1 MMNFYMYTKA
11 ERGEKSVFLNDSDSI
26 LFDMLSNSSSRTFF
40 FFSDLRDNT
49 ARWSKGAVEFFGL
62 ESDILNPALELW
74 TAKIHPDDIE
84 KYLADFQ
91 EMVSHHGLTHD
102 CEYRMMNAEGTYVW
116 VNCKGVV
123 KYDENDVPSLFAGF
137 VTNMGDR
144 NKIDPVTNLL
154 TFFEFRNDLDAELQ
168 RGNKGAALQLSIV
181 DYKRIN
187 DIYSYAFGDAVLAE
201 IANQFRAVI
210 SENVSLYRM
219 EGTDFGF
226 IIPNATKEYVEQL
239 YSELISAVQSVAV
252 DGKIVNL
259 RFHSCCIFYP
269 DHGEYV
275 DKLQTRLSYALA
287 TAKTKNASS
296 IVYFSDEI
304 YEERN
309 RKIRLKEALK
319 KSVDN
324 DCAGFRMVYQPI
336 LDAEGKELIAAEALL
351 RWNSADFEKIG
362 PMEFVPVLEETG
374 LIIDVGRWILEDCIK
389 TIDKWSREYHK
400 SIKVHVNMSLMQ
412 FMDEDV
418 LPYIKGLLEKYEVN
432 PGLLVL
438 ELTES
443 CRVDYSEELGEK
455 LKEFRAYG
463 IEIALD
469 DFGTGYASLAVLKD
483 VPATI
488 VKLDHTLIRTI
499 LDRPKDKKLIEFI
512 IMYCNAIDISVCA
525 EGVENEEIF
534 KLVKNAGAVTL
545 QGYHFD
551 KPLEISDFQAKY
563 FA

>member
-1 MMNFYMYTKA
+1 M
-11 ERGEKSVFLNDSDSI
+11 FLNEADSV

-40 FFSDLRDNT
+40 FFSDLKENT
-49 ARWSKGAVEFFGL
+49 AHWSKGAVAFFGL

-91 EMVSHHGLTHD
+91 EMVSCQGVTHD

-123 KYDENDVPSLFAGF
+123 KYDENGIPALFAGF

-201 IANQFRAVI
+201 IANRFRAII
-210 SENVSLYRM
+210 SDNISMYRM

-226 IIPNATKEYVEQL
+226 IIPGATKEDVENF
-239 YSELISAVQSVAV
+239 YSKLINVASRVAV
-252 DGKIVNL
+252 DGKIVKL

-269 DHGEYV
+269 EHGEYE
-275 DKLQTRLSYALA
+275 DKLRTKLSYALT
-287 TAKTKNASS
+287 TAKSKNATS

-319 KSVDN
+319 ASVEN
-324 DCAGFRMVYQPI
+324 ACEGFRMVYQPI
-336 LDAEGKELIAAEALL
+336 LDAEGAEFIAAEALL
-351 RWNSADFEKIG
+351 RWKSEEFEKIS

-389 TIDKWSREYHK
+389 TISVWNTKYHK
-400 SIKVHVNMSLMQ
+400 KIKVHVNMSLMQ
-412 FMDEDV
+412 FMDENV
-418 LPYIKGLLEKYEVN
+418 LPYIIGLLEKYEMN
-432 PGLLVL
+432 PNLLVL

-443 CRVDYSEELGEK
+443 CRVDYSKELGEK
-455 LKEFRAYG
+455 LEEFRDYG

-488 VKLDHTLIRTI
+488 VKLDHTLIKTI

-512 IMYCNAIDISVCA
+512 IMYCHTIGISVCA
-525 EGVENEEIF
+525 EGVENQGIF
-534 KLVKNAGAVTL
+534 KLVKEAGADKL
-545 QGYHFD
+545 QGYLFD
-551 KPLEISDFQAKY
+551 KPLEISEIQSKY
-563 FA
+563 FE

>member
-1 MMNFYMYTKA
+1 M
-11 ERGEKSVFLNDSDSI
+11 FLNEADSV

-40 FFSDLRDNT
+40 FFSDLKENT
-49 ARWSKGAVEFFGL
+49 AHWSKGAVAFFGL

-91 EMVSHHGLTHD
+91 EMVSGQGVTHD
-102 CEYRMMNAEGTYVW
+102 REYRMMNAEGTYVW

-123 KYDENDVPSLFAGF
+123 KYDENGIPALFAGF

-201 IANQFRAVI
+201 IANRFRAII
-210 SENVSLYRM
+210 SDNISMYRM

-226 IIPNATKEYVEQL
+226 IIPGATKEDVENL
-239 YSELISAVQSVAV
+239 YSKLINVASKVAV
-252 DGKIVNL
+252 DGKIVKL

-269 DHGEYV
+269 EHGEYE
-275 DKLQTRLSYALA
+275 DKLQTKLSYALT
-287 TAKTKNASS
+287 TAKSKNATS

-319 KSVDN
+319 ASVEN
-324 DCAGFRMVYQPI
+324 ACEGFRMVYQPI
-336 LDAEGKELIAAEALL
+336 LDAEGAEFIAAEALL
-351 RWNSADFEKIG
+351 RWKSEEFEKIG

-374 LIIDVGRWILEDCIK
+374 LIIDVGKWILEDCIK
-389 TIDKWSREYHK
+389 TISVWNKKYHK
-400 SIKVHVNMSLMQ
+400 KIKVHVNMSLMQ
-412 FMDEDV
+412 FMDENV
-418 LPYIKGLLEKYEVN
+418 LPYIIGLLEKYEMN
-432 PGLLVL
+432 PNLLVL

-443 CRVDYSEELGEK
+443 CRVDYSMELGEK
-455 LKEFRAYG
+455 LEEFRAYG

-488 VKLDHTLIRTI
+488 VKLDHTLIKTI

-512 IMYCNAIDISVCA
+512 IMYCNSIGISVCA
-525 EGVENEEIF
+525 EGVENQEIL
-534 KLVKNAGAVTL
+534 KLVKEAGADKL
-545 QGYHFD
+545 QGYLFD
-551 KPLEISDFQAKY
+551 KPLEISEIQSKY
-563 FA
+563 FE